1 MRQRMTSSLK
11 FEHLL
16 TPQGIEHARRIVID
30 AAGVITVIEP
40 ASAPYDGV
48 FAVAGMPN
56 AHSHAFQRV
65 LIGVRDAGDA
75 GSFWSWRDA
84 MYAVAN
90 RITPE
95 QLEVIAAQAFREMLA
110 GGYTSVAEFH
120 YLHHLPDGRRG
131 SEMAQA
137 IISAARTAG
146 IRLTLL
152 PVLYQRGGFERP
164 ALAEQQRFIYEA
176 LPEYLEFV
184 AALRDRCALGIAPHS
199 LRAVSFASLRA
210 LRDALAKWAGDGSSH
225 RDNSR
230 PPIHIH
236 ISEQRREVDEC
247 RQVHGRTPIEA
258 LHEEVGLGPQWHLVH
273 ATHATAHELELV
285 RASKANVVL
294 CPLTEAQLGDG
305 FFPAVDYAAAGGRF
319 AIGSDSNARIDAVEE
334 LRLAELGQRL
344 RLERRVRLGGANPA
358 DSLWALAASQG
369 GLALG
374 QKTGVL
380 APGYFADLAVLDH
393 DAPIFA
399 GLAPDA
405 WLDAW
410 LLSGSSAEIAACYVG
425 GQRHDRAAN
434 TGRGTVGPRFA
445 RVMRELLA

>member
-1 MRQRMTSSLK
+1 MTSSLK

-30 AAGVITVIEP
+30 AQGVITAIEP
-40 ASAPYDGV
+40 ASPPYDGV

-84 MYAVAN
+84 MYAVAS

-95 QLEVIAAQAFREMLA
+95 QLEVIAGQAFREMLA
-110 GGYTSVAEFH
+110 AGYTSVAEFH

-131 SEMAQA
+131 LEMAQA
-137 IISAARTAG
+137 IIAAARTAG

-152 PVLYQRGGFERP
+152 PVLYQRGGFDRP
-164 ALAEQQRFIYEA
+164 PLVEQQRFLYEA
-176 LPEYLEFV
+176 LPDYLEFV
-184 AALRDRCALGIAPHS
+184 RALRERCVLGIAPHS

-210 LRDALAKWAGDGSSH
+210 LRDALAKWEVNPDG
-225 RDNSR
+225 NAW
-230 PPIHIH
+230 PIHIH

-247 RQVHGRTPIEA
+247 RQLHGRSPIEA

-273 ATHATAHELELV
+273 ATHATPHELELV
-285 RASKANVVL
+285 RTSHANVVL

-305 FFPAVDYAAAGGRF
+305 FFPAVDYGAGGGRF

-344 RLERRVRLGGANPA
+344 RLERRVRLGGPDPA
-358 DSLWALAASQG
+358 GSLWALAARQG
-369 GLALG
+369 GRALG
-374 QKTGVL
+374 QNTGAL
-380 APGYFADLAVLDH
+380 APGYFADVVVLDH
-393 DAPIFA
+393 EAPIFA
-399 GLAPDA
+399 GLAPEA

-410 LLSGSSAEIAACYVG
+410 LLSGSAAEIAACYVG
-425 GQRHDRAAN
+425 GHRHERAPSAA
-434 TGRGTVGPRFA
+434 RGTVGPRFA

>member
-1 MRQRMTSSLK
+1 MTSSLK

-16 TPQGIEHARRIVID
+16 TPQGIESARRIVID
-30 AAGVITVIEP
+30 AAGVITAIEP

-65 LIGVRDAGDA
+65 LIGVRDAGNA

-95 QLEVIAAQAFREMLA
+95 QLEVIAGQAFREMLA

-120 YLHHLPDGRRG
+120 YLHHLPDGRHG
-131 SEMAQA
+131 FEMAQA
-137 IISAARTAG
+137 IICAARTAG

-152 PVLYQRGGFERP
+152 PVLYQRGGFDRP
-164 ALAEQQRFIYEA
+164 ALAEQQRFIYES

-184 AALRDRCALGIAPHS
+184 HALRERCPLGIAPHS

-210 LRDALAKWAGDGSSH
+210 LRDALAQADAGA
-225 RDNSR
+225 R
-230 PPIHIH
+230 PVHIH

-247 RQVHGRTPIEA
+247 RQLHGRSPIEA

-273 ATHATAHELELV
+273 ATHATPHELELV
-285 RASKANVVL
+285 RAKHANIVL

-305 FFPAVDYAAAGGRF
+305 FFAAAEHCAGGGRF
-319 AIGSDSNARIDAVEE
+319 AVGSDSNARIDAVEE

-344 RLERRVRLGGANPA
+344 RLERRVRLGGADPA
-358 DSLWALAASQG
+358 ASLWAQAASQG

-380 APGYFADLAVLDH
+380 APGFFADLVVLDH
-393 DAPIFA
+393 EAPIFA
-399 GLAPDA
+399 GLTPAG

-410 LLSGSSAEIAACYVG
+410 LLSGSSADIAVCYVG
-425 GQRHDRAAN
+425 GERHDRVASAL
-434 TGRGTVGPRFA
+434 RGAVGPRFA